1 MSTHSSTNTSANNSV
16 TSTPQSEIPENYL
29 ARLCFA
35 VKRLNSEREYTKH
48 ESWRILVKFL
58 AQVSFGCVFIG
69 VIIQLITGVIDT
81 LVNMKPT
88 TTLNYWIRLSLNLI
102 LLTIQLFLEMNNIFK
117 MCLESFK
124 NQASQITV
132 VERQA
137 KKWVKPWVL
146 AIIYICLPVVSMF
159 LGGFQWWDGFLYV
172 GLGLAALIGCLY
184 FVCNYVFKIQ
194 LQIGKEDIEFE
205 TATQVFVEQVAT
217 PQNPDKNFSLDEPIQ
232 F

>member
-1 MSTHSSTNTSANNSV
+1 M
-16 TSTPQSEIPENYL
+16 
-29 ARLCFA
+29 
-35 VKRLNSEREYTKH
+35 
-48 ESWRILVKFL
+48 KFL

-184 FVCNYVFKIQ
+184 FVCNYGGVCEIWFR
-194 LQIGKEDIEFE
+194 DF
-205 TATQVFVEQVAT
+205 
-217 PQNPDKNFSLDEPIQ
+217 
-232 F
+232 

>member
-1 MSTHSSTNTSANNSV
+1 M
-16 TSTPQSEIPENYL
+16 
-29 ARLCFA
+29 
-35 VKRLNSEREYTKH
+35 
-48 ESWRILVKFL
+48 KFL

-184 FVCNYVFKIQ
+184 FVCNYGGVCEIWF
-194 LQIGKEDIEFE
+194 
-205 TATQVFVEQVAT
+205 
-217 PQNPDKNFSLDEPIQ
+217 DELANI
-232 F
+232 